1 MADETVTQ
9 DDRDN
14 HELLSKKLGQLQA
27 MLMMTYGNARETID
41 SMSDDL
47 RDSYFWACADM
58 ANDCIELN
66 DLIGLVIFPNTTKLQ
81 SRRQAEAS
89 HA

>member
-9 DDRDN
+9 DDIDTRD
-14 HELLSKKLGQLQA
+14 LLSKKLVQLHA

-41 SMSDDL
+41 SMSEDL

-58 ANDCIELN
+58 AKDCIELN
-66 DLIGLVIFPNTTKLQ
+66 GLMGLVLRPSPPKLA
-81 SRRQAEAS
+81 STNQADVS
-89 HA
+89 HV